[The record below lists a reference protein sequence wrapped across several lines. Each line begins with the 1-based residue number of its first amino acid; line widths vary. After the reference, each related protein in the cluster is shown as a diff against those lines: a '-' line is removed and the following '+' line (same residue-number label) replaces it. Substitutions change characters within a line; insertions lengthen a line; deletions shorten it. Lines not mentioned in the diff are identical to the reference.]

1 MKKGTEVE
9 GLMSESILARK
20 DRAALLKKSSELSL
34 LFGSLAHPVRLR
46 VLCSLSEGEK
56 TVSALTDFCQISQP
70 AMSQFL
76 SRMREEGIVQS
87 RKEGTRVFYEIA
99 DPQVGRLLAAVRA
112 IYC

>member
-1 MKKGTEVE
+1 
-9 GLMSESILARK
+9 MSESILARK

>member
-1 MKKGTEVE
+1 MG
-9 GLMSESILARK
+9 ESLLARK

-56 TVSALTDFCQISQP
+56 TVTELTEFCEISQP

-76 SRMREEGIVQS
+76 SRMREEGIVRS
-87 RKEGTRVFYEIA
+87 RKDGTRVFYSITDA
-99 DPQVGRLLAAVRA
+99 QVGRLLAAVRN

>member
-1 MKKGTEVE
+1 MGD
-9 GLMSESILARK
+9 SPLAKK
-20 DRAALLKKSSELSL
+20 DRAALLKKSSELSH

-56 TVSALTDFCQISQP
+56 TVSELTDFCEISQP

-76 SRMREEGIVQS
+76 ARMRDEGIVRS
-87 RKEGTRVFYEIA
+87 RKEGTRVFYSIA
-99 DPQVGRLLAAVRA
+99 DAQVGRLLAAVRA

>member
-1 MKKGTEVE
+1 MKKGTEAE
-9 GLMSESILARK
+9 GLMSASTLARK

-56 TVSALTDFCQISQP
+56 TVTELTAFCEISQP

-76 SRMREEGIVQS
+76 GRMREEGIVRS
-87 RKEGTRVFYEIA
+87 RKEGTRVFYAIA
-99 DPQVGRLLAAVRA
+99 DSQVGRLLAAVRA

>member
-1 MKKGTEVE
+1 MGDS
-9 GLMSESILARK
+9 LLAKK

-56 TVSALTDFCQISQP
+56 TVSELTDFCEISQP

-76 SRMREEGIVQS
+76 ARMRDEGIVRS

-99 DPQVGRLLAAVRA
+99 DAQVGRLLAAVRT

>member
-1 MKKGTEVE
+1 MG
-9 GLMSESILARK
+9 ESLLARK
-20 DRAALLKKSSELSL
+20 DRAALLKKSNELSL

-56 TVSALTDFCQISQP
+56 TVTELTDFCGISQP

-76 SRMREEGIVQS
+76 ARMREEGIVRS
-87 RKEGTRVFYEIA
+87 RKDGTRVFYSITDA
-99 DPQVGRLLAAVRA
+99 QVGRLLAAVRA

>member
-1 MKKGTEVE
+1 
-9 GLMSESILARK
+9 MSESILAKK

-46 VLCSLSEGEK
+46 VLCSLSESEK
-56 TVSALTDFCQISQP
+56 TVSELTEFCEVSQP

-76 SRMREEGIVQS
+76 ARMREEGIVQS